1 MDLLACLVGQ
11 WLLPFSITNRHQA
24 ADQFLAQLQEKEK
37 KLESL
42 MRNVGLKDR
51 ATVEEALR
59 ELAGLKEQVA
69 EESKPEVV
77 HVPAHL
83 VLLKR
88 DDILKEGELVVV
100 RHDGVIMA

>member
-1 MDLLACLVGQ
+1 
-11 WLLPFSITNRHQA
+11 
-24 ADQFLAQLQEKEK
+24 
-37 KLESL
+37 
-42 MRNVGLKDR
+42 MRNVGLKDK

-59 ELAGLKEQVA
+59 ELAGIKAAVA

-77 HVPAHL
+77 HVPANL

-100 RHDGVIMA
+100 RAFLCVLCLLVCACGRRAPHPH